1 MHARRLCSRL
11 FLGVLLMFK
20 LKIETDNAAFGE
32 TIDET
37 IDELGRIL
45 RETAG
50 RMERGIVGGPLRDI
64 NGNSVGE
71 YSLEDF

>member
-1 MHARRLCSRL
+1 
-11 FLGVLLMFK
+11 MFK

-50 RMERGIVGGPLRDI
+50 RMERGFVGFVGGPLRDI
-64 NGNSVGE
+64 NGNPVGE
-71 YSLEDF
+71 YSLEDE